1 MTARLVALLLRWA
14 SSRMKRCA
22 GGTASPRASIGAR
35 VCVEH
40 TWTGADGSD
49 GRPAFTMPQGT
60 PMLLSRAAVSSSSSS
75 RCAAKTKR
83 RPWARDGRMTPSAMV
98 EVFPEP
104 VGDCIRTA
112 SAPSFTARWSPPTRA
127 RW

>member
-22 GGTASPRASIGAR
+22 GGTCSPRASIGAR

-40 TWTGADGSD
+40 TCTGADGSD

-60 PMLLSRAAVSSSSSS
+60 PSARRREAVSSSSSS

-83 RPWARDGRMTPSAMV
+83 RPWASEGRMMPSATQV
-98 EVFPEP
+98 VLPAP
-104 VGDCIRTA
+104 VGACISTA
-112 SAPSFTARWSPPTRA
+112 SAPPSIAR
-127 RW
+127 